1 MQQLGSSI
9 PVPVQ
14 VCVCV
19 FSFVSQCEFE
29 ECPETRITTHVY
41 GLRGLEATPD
51 LDNRHQTP
59 DTHTHIHIETL
70 ALRGR
75 KFHLARL

>member
-1 MQQLGSSI
+1 MQQLGSPI
-9 PVPVQ
+9 PVPV
-14 VCVCV
+14 CLCV
-19 FSFVSQCEFE
+19 FTSVCQYKFE

-59 DTHTHIHIETL
+59 DTHTYTTTHMHTH
-70 ALRGR
+70 RDV
-75 KFHLARL
+75 

>member
-9 PVPVQ
+9 PVPV
-14 VCVCV
+14 CV
-19 FSFVSQCEFE
+19 FTFVSQCEFE

-59 DTHTHIHIETL
+59 DTHIYAHTHIETL

-75 KFHLARL
+75 EFHLARL